1 MFNLSTSSLEKEGI
15 ITALFVE
22 WKDIVRCALFH
33 TCFISDEDEEP
44 VSSLRDTAASG
55 LHVSK

>member
-1 MFNLSTSSLEKEGI
+1 MFNLSTSSLEEEGV
-15 ITALFVE
+15 ITALSVE
-22 WKDIVRCALFH
+22 WKDVVRCALFLLR
-33 TCFISDEDEEP
+33 TEST